1 MICSAHIVE
10 NGFDFSALRH
20 RMYSY
25 LVLISGYIS
34 GNSVASICYAC
45 ECYQSVVNR
54 SYYSRNIG
62 LSQFWKGFQL

>member
-10 NGFDFSALRH
+10 NGFDFSALRQPDVQF
-20 RMYSY
+20 SSF
-25 LVLISGYIS
+25 ISGYIS